1 MPASAEQ
8 QHPLRSFLHPKSVA
22 VIGASSA
29 ARKAGG
35 RRWLSI
41 IGERFGGK
49 IFPVT
54 RNAVELNGY
63 PTFKSVREL
72 PSVPDLAVVMV
83 PTAAVL
89 EILHECIAAGI
100 KSMVVISAGF
110 GETGP
115 VGKALEAE
123 MASALR
129 GAGARMLGP
138 NSAGIFA
145 AAGALNCLGWKVPRG
160 RIAVITQSG
169 NMAVTFTQYARAKSV
184 GFASVMAFGNS
195 TDLKLSELVEVLQS
209 DEQTSSILI
218 YCEGFSDGDGRR
230 LVDVVRLAI
239 RRVPIV
245 MLKPGVS
252 EAGRIAAKSH
262 TGSLAGEDAI
272 VAAAL
277 AEAGIIRAS
286 ETEEAFDIA
295 VALSSCARPSGR
307 RIAVLSD
314 GGGHATVVAD
324 CAGRYGLKLAPL
336 SNATRQE
343 IRKVMPARA
352 AVDNPI
358 DFAGFAESDPDSTAR
373 VVDIC
378 LGDPQV
384 DGAIFAGH
392 FGGYHLMTDH
402 AETRERIAR
411 LQKVAA
417 EAMVD
422 TVRRSGKP
430 LILHSDHGECE
441 LDPLAPLHSAA
452 VPVYATLESTA
463 KAMAALA
470 SWHEIERHAR
480 ADRDSWLARGRPGG
494 ARSAGAPHVLSE
506 AESRLRLADFGV
518 VVPRYVLVATA
529 AEAVRAFRKFGG
541 AVAMKLMSKALVH
554 KSDAGGVV
562 LGASAETEVQAAFSR
577 LIEISSKLGDRSPSI
592 LVTPIIE
599 PGVECIIGA
608 KRDPQFGPVVLFGAG
623 GIFVELI
630 NDVAIRLAPTSRD
643 EARSAIASSPAARL
657 LNGYRGAQPADLE
670 SLAELLVEI
679 SRFISLNDDVLEV
692 DLNPVIATKNGA
704 WIADA
709 RLVIA

>member
-1 MPASAEQ
+1 MPASPEQ
-8 QHPLRSFLHPKSVA
+8 RHPLRSFLYPESVA

-35 RRWLSI
+35 RRWLSV
-41 IGERFGGK
+41 IGEGFGGK

-72 PSVPDLAVVMV
+72 PSVPDLAVVIV
-83 PTAAVL
+83 PTPAVL
-89 EILHECIAAGI
+89 EIVHECIAAGI
-100 KSMVVISAGF
+100 KSLVVISAGF

-115 VGKALEAE
+115 AGKALEAE
-123 MASALR
+123 MAAALR

-145 AAGALNCLGWKVPRG
+145 AASSLNCLGWKVPRG

-169 NMAVTFTQYARAKSV
+169 NMAVTFTQYARVKSV
-184 GFASVMAFGNS
+184 GFASVTAFGNS
-195 TDLKLSELVEVLQS
+195 TDLKLSELVELLQS

-218 YCEGFSDGDGRR
+218 YCEGFCDGDGRR
-230 LVDVVRLAI
+230 LVDVARLAI

-262 TGSLAGEDAI
+262 TGSLAGEDAV

-295 VALSSCARPSGR
+295 VALSSCARPRGR
-307 RIAVLSD
+307 CIAVLSD

-324 CAGRYGLKLAPL
+324 CAGRYGLDLAPL
-336 SNATRQE
+336 SNATRQK
-343 IRKVMPARA
+343 IRKVLPRRA

-378 LGDPQV
+378 LSDRQV

-402 AETRERIAR
+402 TETRDRIAR

-441 LDPLAPLHSAA
+441 LDPLAPLRGA

-470 SWHEIERHAR
+470 SWHEIERRAR
-480 ADRDSWLARGRPGG
+480 NDRDSWLARDRPGD
-494 ARSAGAPHVLSE
+494 ARSANAPRALSE

-518 VVPRYVLVATA
+518 VVPRYALVAGA
-529 AEAVRAFRKFGG
+529 AEAVRAFREFGG
-541 AVAMKLMSKALVH
+541 AVAMKLISKALVH

-562 LGASAETEVQAAFSR
+562 LGASTEDEVQAAFFQLS
-577 LIEISSKLGDRSPSI
+577 EISSKLGDHSPSI
-592 LVTPIIE
+592 LVTPMIE

-643 EARSAIASSPAARL
+643 EARSAIASSAAARL
-657 LNGYRGAQPADLE
+657 LNGYRGSQPTDIE
-670 SLAELLVEI
+670 SLAELLVQI
-679 SRFISLNDDVLEV
+679 SRFISVNDDVLEV
-692 DLNPVIATKNGA
+692 DLNPVIATKDGA

-709 RLVIA
+709 RLVVA